1 MTITAD
7 EFERSDRGGIVRWT
21 VSLLIILALHTGL
34 LLIITL
40 RQLTTEPIG
49 MPPAAVMID
58 LAPLPAP
65 PLIEPS
71 LVPPPPQVRTPPLE
85 PPAEPLPLSEPKLPK
100 LAPSPAPH
108 PAVTLPAPQP
118 PKPKPK
124 VKRTEPPPLP
134 QPQSAPLAPP
144 APSSPAATPQIPTN
158 SSPAARA
165 SWQAQLVAWLEKY
178 KRYPRVAQEQ
188 RQQGMVHL
196 RFTIDREGK
205 VLASEINKSS
215 GFELLDEEV
224 LALIQR
230 AQPLPAPPPEVTGN
244 RIEMLVPVAFSLR
257 KGGL

>member
-21 VSLLIILALHTGL
+21 VSLLIILALHTGI

-40 RQLTTEPIG
+40 RQLSTEPIG
-49 MPPAAVMID
+49 MLPAAVMID

-71 LVPPPPQVRTPPLE
+71 LVPPPPQVQTPPLE
-85 PPAEPLPLSEPKLPK
+85 PQAEPLPLSEPKLPK
-100 LAPSPAPH
+100 LAPTPAPH

-124 VKRTEPPPLP
+124 VKRAEPPPLP

-144 APSSPAATPQIPTN
+144 APSAPAATPQIPTN

-178 KRYPRVAQEQ
+178 KRYPRMAQEQ
-188 RQQGMVHL
+188 RQQGVVHL

-230 AQPLPAPPPEVTGN
+230 AQPVPAPPPEVTGN
-244 RIEMLVPVAFSLR
+244 RIEMLVPVSFSLR

>member
-21 VSLLIILALHTGL
+21 VSLLIILALHTGI
-34 LLIITL
+34 LLIITFP
-40 RQLTTEPIG
+40 QLSTEPIG
-49 MPPAAVMID
+49 MLPAAVMID

-71 LVPPPPQVRTPPLE
+71 LVPPPPQVQTPPLE
-85 PPAEPLPLSEPKLPK
+85 PQAEPLPLPEPKLPK
-100 LAPSPAPH
+100 LAPTPAPH

-124 VKRTEPPPLP
+124 VKRAEPPPLP

-144 APSSPAATPQIPTN
+144 APPAPAATPQIPTN

-178 KRYPRVAQEQ
+178 KRYPRMAQEQ
-188 RQQGMVHL
+188 RQQGVVHL

-230 AQPLPAPPPEVTGN
+230 AQPVPAPPPEVTGN
-244 RIEMLVPVAFSLR
+244 RIEMLVPVSFSLR

>member
-144 APSSPAATPQIPTN
+144 APPAPAATPQILTN

-230 AQPLPAPPPEVTGN
+230 AQPVPAPPPEVTGN
-244 RIEMLVPVAFSLR
+244 RIEMLVPVSFSLR
-257 KGGL
+257 KRGL

>member
-118 PKPKPK
+118 PKSKPK
-124 VKRTEPPPLP
+124 VKRAEPPPLP
-134 QPQSAPLAPP
+134 QTQSAPLAPP
-144 APSSPAATPQIPTN
+144 APPAPAATPQIPTN

-205 VLASEINKSS
+205 VLASEINKRS

-230 AQPLPAPPPEVTGN
+230 AQPVPAPPPEVTGN
-244 RIEMLVPVAFSLR
+244 RIEMLVPVSFSLR
-257 KGGL
+257 KRGL

>member
-71 LVPPPPQVRTPPLE
+71 LVPPPPQVQTPPLK

-100 LAPSPAPH
+100 LAPSPAPY

-118 PKPKPK
+118 PKSKPK
-124 VKRTEPPPLP
+124 VKRAEPPPLP
-134 QPQSAPLAPP
+134 QTQSAPLAPP
-144 APSSPAATPQIPTN
+144 APPAPAATPQIPTN
-158 SSPAARA
+158 SSSAARA

-188 RQQGMVHL
+188 RQQGMVL
-196 RFTIDREGK
+196 S
-205 VLASEINKSS
+205 ASRLIGRAKYWLPKST
-215 GFELLDEEV
+215 
-224 LALIQR
+224 R
-230 AQPLPAPPPEVTGN
+230 ARVSSCW
-244 RIEMLVPVAFSLR
+244 MR
-257 KGGL
+257 KCWR